1 MAKKNKNFFERID
14 EMMGCNEDYEHRTL
28 RTVFDSFSS
37 EWDDTDMEE
46 KVEILKKMVDS
57 GMNIG
62 ITSVEFLME
71 MEDLNKKISDN
82 DVLLSI
88 SAILEYVLKNRST

>member
-1 MAKKNKNFFERID
+1 MD
-14 EMMGCNEDYEHRTL
+14 
-28 RTVFDSFSS
+28 
-37 EWDDTDMEE
+37 E

-62 ITSVEFLME
+62 IISVEFLME

-88 SAILEYVLKNRST
+88 SAILEYVLKKALYGFQV